1 MRPRLFS
8 LSRSCTPQEG
18 GSFAVGL
25 YEKSQSI
32 KYQWYKEQKYGIYKL
47 IRSNKLPANELK
59 RNSFELLVRA
69 YNRIRSRNME
79 MPYIIH
85 GGLSDDVTLL
95 PLEHEITEEI
105 IIPEMQRD
113 MGEQFFRK
121 TPREHLN
128 AAKKALADGYKQHKD
143 PTKAVWGRVVDA
155 QRHLSVI
162 DPKSK
167 EYSEAR
173 HLMDEVVARMKAMEK
188 VSAMLTKRLMIRQRE
203 MLVDELEFFYLAKG
217 FDARI
222 SVSGP
227 DKSCLKMECP
237 PLSEVFILKM
247 VQDTDFLVYL
257 DRAGFKKV
265 TLGDG
270 EGFSWTYSFGI

>member
-1 MRPRLFS
+1 
-8 LSRSCTPQEG
+8 
-18 GSFAVGL
+18 
-25 YEKSQSI
+25 
-32 KYQWYKEQKYGIYKL
+32 
-47 IRSNKLPANELK
+47 
-59 RNSFELLVRA
+59 
-69 YNRIRSRNME
+69 ME

-128 AAKKALADGYKQHKD
+128 AAKKALEDGFKQHKD
-143 PTKAVWGRVVDA
+143 PTKAVWGRVADA

-222 SVSGP
+222 SVSAP

>member
-1 MRPRLFS
+1 
-8 LSRSCTPQEG
+8 
-18 GSFAVGL
+18 
-25 YEKSQSI
+25 
-32 KYQWYKEQKYGIYKL
+32 
-47 IRSNKLPANELK
+47 
-59 RNSFELLVRA
+59 
-69 YNRIRSRNME
+69 ME

-85 GGLSDDVTLL
+85 GGLSDDDTLL
-95 PLEHEITEEI
+95 PLEHVLPEEI
-105 IIPEMQRD
+105 VVPEIPRD
-113 MGEQFFRK
+113 MGEQFFHK

-128 AAKKALADGYKQHKD
+128 AAKKALADGYKHHKD

-155 QRHLSVI
+155 QRHLSAI
-162 DPKSK
+162 DAKSK
-167 EYSEAR
+167 EYSEAMT
-173 HLMDEVVARMKAMEK
+173 LMDEVVSRMRAMEK

-203 MLVDELEFFYLAKG
+203 MFVDELEFFYLAKG

-227 DKSCLKMECP
+227 DKVCLKMECP

-270 EGFSWTYSFGI
+270 EGFSWTYGFGV

>member
-1 MRPRLFS
+1 
-8 LSRSCTPQEG
+8 
-18 GSFAVGL
+18 
-25 YEKSQSI
+25 
-32 KYQWYKEQKYGIYKL
+32 
-47 IRSNKLPANELK
+47 
-59 RNSFELLVRA
+59 
-69 YNRIRSRNME
+69 ME

-85 GGLSDDVTLL
+85 GGLSDDTLL
-95 PLEHEITEEI
+95 PLEELSDAEELSLPEI
-105 IIPEMQRD
+105 QRV
-113 MGEQFFRK
+113 MGEKFFQK

-128 AAKKALADGYKQHKD
+128 AAKKALEDGYKLHKD
-143 PTKAVWGRVVDA
+143 PMKAAWGRVVDA
-155 QRHLSVI
+155 QKHLNAI
-162 DPKSK
+162 NPKSK
-167 EYSEAR
+167 EYKEAR
-173 HLMDEVVARMKAMEK
+173 RLMDEVLARMKAMEK

-265 TLGDG
+265 ILGDG
-270 EGFSWTYSFGI
+270 EGFSWTYSFGV